1 MRRDAKIDEIETFV
15 NNAVYLA
22 KMRGSLKEFEEYC
35 GLSIGYFSRRLS
47 DGTAKQRALS
57 FQTVLLVCEYLERPL
72 EDLLNPKLRYDLEAK
87 RMQEKLETIE
97 QARLSLTG
105 DIKE

>member
-1 MRRDAKIDEIETFV
+1 MKRGAKTNEIETFV

-22 KMRGSLKEFEEYC
+22 KMKGTLREFEEYC
-35 GLSIGYFSRRLS
+35 GLSVGYFSRRVT
-47 DGTAKQRALS
+47 DGTSRQSAMS

-72 EDLLNPKLRYDLEAK
+72 EDLLNPQLKYDLEAK
-87 RMQEKLETIE
+87 RMQQKMEEIE

-105 DIKE
+105 E

>member
-1 MRRDAKIDEIETFV
+1 MKRDIKTKEIETFV

-22 KMRGSLKEFEEYC
+22 KMKGTLREFEDYC
-35 GLSIGYFSRRLS
+35 GLSVGYFSRRTT
-47 DGTAKQRALS
+47 DGITKQSAMS

-87 RMQEKLETIE
+87 RMQQKMEEVGS
-97 QARLSLTG
+97 ARLSLTG
-105 DIKE
+105 DVK

>member
-1 MRRDAKIDEIETFV
+1 MNKELKAAEVETFV

-22 KMRGSLKEFEEYC
+22 KMKGTMSEFERNC
-35 GLSIGYFSRRLS
+35 GLSIGYFSRRTANGVSQQRSLS
-47 DGTAKQRALS
+47 LQTA
-57 FQTVLLVCEYLERPL
+57 LLVCEYLDKSIE
-72 EDLLNPKLRYDLEAK
+72 ELLDPKLRRDLEAK

-105 DIKE
+105 E

>member
-1 MRRDAKIDEIETFV
+1 MKRDIKTKEIETFV

-22 KMRGSLKEFEEYC
+22 KMKGTLREFEDYC
-35 GLSIGYFSRRLS
+35 GLSVGYFSRRTT
-47 DGTAKQRALS
+47 DGITKQSAMS

-87 RMQEKLETIE
+87 RMQQKLEEIE
-97 QARLSLTG
+97 SARLSLTG
-105 DIKE
+105 EAK

>member
-1 MRRDAKIDEIETFV
+1 MKRDAKTDEIETFV

-22 KMRGSLKEFEEYC
+22 KMKGTLREFEEYC
-35 GLSIGYFSRRLS
+35 GLSIGYFSRRVS
-47 DGTAKQRALS
+47 DGVSKRSAMS

-87 RMQEKLETIE
+87 RMQQKLEEIE
-97 QARLSLTG
+97 SARLSLTG
-105 DIKE
+105 E

>member
-1 MRRDAKIDEIETFV
+1 MNRTQKTAEVETFV

-22 KMRGSLKEFEEYC
+22 KMRGSLSEFEKYC
-35 GLSIGYFSRRLS
+35 GLSIGYFSRRTTTGVS
-47 DGTAKQRALS
+47 QQRAFSL
-57 FQTVLLVCEYLERPL
+57 QTALLVCDYLDKSID
-72 EDLLNPKLRYDLEAK
+72 DLLNPKLRKDLEAK

-105 DIKE
+105 E

>member
-1 MRRDAKIDEIETFV
+1 MRQDAKTDEIETFV

-22 KMRGSLKEFEEYC
+22 KMKGSLKEFEDYC
-35 GLSIGYFSRRLS
+35 GVSAGYFSRRTS
-47 DGTAKQRALS
+47 DGITKQRAIS

-87 RMQEKLETIE
+87 RMQQKMEEIE
-97 QARLSLTG
+97 SARLSLTG
-105 DIKE
+105 EVK

>member
-1 MRRDAKIDEIETFV
+1 MKRDIKTKEIETFV

-22 KMRGSLKEFEEYC
+22 KMKGTLREFEDYC
-35 GLSIGYFSRRLS
+35 GLSVGYFSRRTTN
-47 DGTAKQRALS
+47 GVTKQSAMS

-87 RMQEKLETIE
+87 RMQEKMEEIE
-97 QARLSLTG
+97 SARLSLTG
-105 DIKE
+105 E

>member
-1 MRRDAKIDEIETFV
+1 MKRDIKTKEIETFV

-22 KMRGSLKEFEEYC
+22 KMKGTLREFQDYC
-35 GLSIGYFSRRLS
+35 GLSVGYFSRRTT
-47 DGTAKQRALS
+47 DGITKQSAMS

-87 RMQEKLETIE
+87 RMQEKMEEIE
-97 QARLSLTG
+97 SARLSLTG
-105 DIKE
+105 E

>member
-1 MRRDAKIDEIETFV
+1 MKRDIKTKEIETFV

-22 KMRGSLKEFEEYC
+22 KMKGTLREFEDYC
-35 GLSIGYFSRRLS
+35 GLSVGYFSRRTT
-47 DGTAKQRALS
+47 DGVTKQSAMS

-87 RMQEKLETIE
+87 RMQEKMEEIE
-97 QARLSLTG
+97 SARLSLTG
-105 DIKE
+105 E

>member
-1 MRRDAKIDEIETFV
+1 MKRDIKTKEIETFV

-22 KMRGSLKEFEEYC
+22 KMKGTLREFEDYC
-35 GLSIGYFSRRLS
+35 GLSVGYFSRRTT
-47 DGTAKQRALS
+47 DGITKQSAMS

-87 RMQEKLETIE
+87 RMQQKMEEIE

-105 DIKE
+105 E